1 MSAESETISL
11 KALMKALMARSA
23 LTCLSHHHHHVQGVL
38 KNVGVCKSLFNLKLV
53 CKASKNIFRD
63 TLYSSAFQVGLCG
76 DLAMTVART

>member
-1 MSAESETISL
+1 M
-11 KALMKALMARSA
+11 
-23 LTCLSHHHHHVQGVL
+23 
-38 KNVGVCKSLFNLKLV
+38 SLFNLKLV